1 MNGRL
6 LNKKLHNQLGFTLLE
21 LLVVIAV
28 IGVLASLAV
37 PRLQSQVQKARF
49 LDVINSTSTYK
60 SGVELCAQR
69 NNALATCIT
78 GAGADLNMPAA
89 NLIVNTNVNSQSVA
103 LDGTNVVITA
113 TGTTASSNGAA
124 ALTYTL
130 TGTLNA
136 GNLTWATGGTCAAQ
150 GFCNN

>member
-37 PRLQSQVQKARF
+37 PRLQSQVQRARF
-49 LDVINSTSTYK
+49 VDVINSTAPYK
-60 SGVELCAQR
+60 AGVEMCFQR
-69 NNALATCIT
+69 TGGLATCT
-78 GAGADLNMPAA
+78 PATSADVPANNQLVNANVGSQVVGAAG
-89 NLIVNTNVNSQSVA
+89 
-103 LDGTNVVITA
+103 VITA
-113 TGTTASSNGAA
+113 TGTLASGNGA

-130 TGTLNA
+130 TPAAAA
-136 GNLTWATGGTCAAQ
+136 GAGGVTWVAAGTCLAA
-150 GFCNN
+150 GFC